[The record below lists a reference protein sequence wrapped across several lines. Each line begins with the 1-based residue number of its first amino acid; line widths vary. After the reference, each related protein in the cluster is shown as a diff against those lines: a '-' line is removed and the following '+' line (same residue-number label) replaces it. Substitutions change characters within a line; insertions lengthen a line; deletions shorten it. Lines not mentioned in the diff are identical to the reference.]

1 MEQLELFQQ
10 KMVEQNINAYIIPT
24 NDYHGSE
31 YVGDFFKGRNYLS
44 GFTGSAGTLVVL
56 QNKSY
61 LWTDGRYYIQASKQ
75 IEGNNIELM
84 KMDQKD
90 VPSIIDFLVNTL
102 KPGDTLAF
110 DGKVMATTFV
120 IDLKNKL
127 NPQIKIKAD
136 IDLINDVWK
145 DRPEL
150 PFSVIY
156 KLNEIF
162 TGKPYKDKLKEIKE
176 KMAEYNCDMH
186 IISSLEDQA
195 WLYNLRANDVL
206 HTPVFLAFTVI
217 TNESTTLFVNL
228 NKLTIDVE
236 KYLDENEIV
245 VRPYE
250 AIYKFCQT
258 INNKKIL
265 MDLSKTNYLL
275 YETLENANL
284 IIDRENPSLLL
295 KAIKNDVEIA
305 NIKEAHIKDGV
316 SMTKLMYQIKNNL
329 ENGIEMTELSLTKLT
344 EKLRKENK
352 GFVDLS
358 FSTICAFKEHGA
370 MMHYSATPESDV
382 KIEGNSFLLIDSG
395 GHYLEGTTDVT
406 RTFAVGR
413 ITDQMRVHYT
423 TVLKSVINLSQA
435 IFLRGCTGMNL
446 DVLAREPI
454 WKTLI
459 DYKCGTGHGVGNLLS
474 VHEAPNAFR
483 WKKSPNRNEAAPI
496 EPGMI
501 TTNEP
506 GIYLEDKYGI
516 RIENEMLC
524 VSKKENEWGEF
535 LGFET
540 LTFVP
545 IDLDAIK
552 PSLLTKEEKE
562 WLNQY
567 HQMVYDTISPHLTD
581 DEAIWLKDYT
591 RSI

>member
-1 MEQLELFQQ
+1 
-10 KMVEQNINAYIIPT
+10 
-24 NDYHGSE
+24 
-31 YVGDFFKGRNYLS
+31 
-44 GFTGSAGTLVVL
+44 
-56 QNKSY
+56 
-61 LWTDGRYYIQASKQ
+61 
-75 IEGNNIELM
+75 
-84 KMDQKD
+84 
-90 VPSIIDFLVNTL
+90 
-102 KPGDTLAF
+102 
-110 DGKVMATTFV
+110 
-120 IDLKNKL
+120 
-127 NPQIKIKAD
+127 
-136 IDLINDVWK
+136 
-145 DRPEL
+145 
-150 PFSVIY
+150 
-156 KLNEIF
+156 
-162 TGKPYKDKLKEIKE
+162 
-176 KMAEYNCDMH
+176 
-186 IISSLEDQA
+186 
-195 WLYNLRANDVL
+195 
-206 HTPVFLAFTVI
+206 
-217 TNESTTLFVNL
+217 
-228 NKLTIDVE
+228 
-236 KYLDENEIV
+236 
-245 VRPYE
+245 
-250 AIYKFCQT
+250 
-258 INNKKIL
+258 

-316 SMTKLMYQIKNNL
+316 SMTKLMYHIKNNL

-446 DVLAREPI
+446 YVLAREPI

>member
-110 DGKVMATTFV
+110 DGKVMSTTFV

-136 IDLINDVWK
+136 IDLVNDVWK

-162 TGKPYKDKLKEIKE
+162 TGKPYKDKLKAIKE

-316 SMTKLMYQIKNNL
+316 SMTKLMYHIKNNL

-483 WKKSPNRNEAAPI
+483 WKKSPNRDEAAPI

>member
-110 DGKVMATTFV
+110 DGKVMSTTFV

-127 NPQIKIKAD
+127 NSQIKIKAD
-136 IDLINDVWK
+136 IDLVNDVWK

-316 SMTKLMYQIKNNL
+316 SMTKLMYHIKNNL

>member
-61 LWTDGRYYIQASKQ
+61 LWTDGRYYIQAAKQ

-90 VPSIIDFLVNTL
+90 VPSIIEFLVNTL

-110 DGKVMATTFV
+110 DGKVMSTSFV

-127 NPQIKIKAD
+127 NPQIKVKAD
-136 IDLINDVWK
+136 IDLLNDVWK

-162 TGKPYKDKLKEIKE
+162 TGKPYKDKLKSIKE
-176 KMAEYNCDMH
+176 KMVEYNCDMH

-195 WLYNLRANDVL
+195 WLYNLRANDIL
-206 HTPVFLAFTVI
+206 HTPVFLGFTII

-236 KYLDENEIV
+236 KYLDENEVI

-258 INNKKIL
+258 VNNKKIL
-265 MDLSKTNYLL
+265 MDLAKTNYLL

-316 SMTKLMYQIKNNL
+316 SMTKLMYHIKNNL
-329 ENGIEMTELSLTKLT
+329 ENGIEMTELSLTKLIQ
-344 EKLRKENK
+344 KLRKENK

-358 FSTICAFKEHGA
+358 FNTICAFKEHGA
-370 MMHYSATPESDV
+370 MMHYSATPESNI

-435 IFLRGCTGMNL
+435 IFLRGCTGINL

-459 DYKCGTGHGVGNLLS
+459 DYKSGTGHGVGNLLS

-483 WKKSPNRNEAAPI
+483 WKKSPNRNEEAPI

-524 VSKKENEWGEF
+524 VSKKVNEWGEF

-552 PSLLTKEEKE
+552 PSLLSKEEKE

>member
-61 LWTDGRYYIQASKQ
+61 LWTDGRYYIQAAKQ

-90 VPSIIDFLVNTL
+90 VPSIIEFLVNTL

-110 DGKVMATTFV
+110 DGKVMSTSFV

-127 NPQIKIKAD
+127 NPQIKVKAD
-136 IDLINDVWK
+136 IDLLNDVWK

-162 TGKPYKDKLKEIKE
+162 TGKQYKDKLKSIKE

-195 WLYNLRANDVL
+195 WLYNLRANDIL
-206 HTPVFLAFTVI
+206 HTPVFLGFTII

-236 KYLDENEIV
+236 KYLDENEVI

-258 INNKKIL
+258 VNNKKIL

-316 SMTKLMYQIKNNL
+316 SMTKLMYHIKNNL
-329 ENGIEMTELSLTKLT
+329 ENGIEMTELSLTKLIQ
-344 EKLRKENK
+344 KLRKENK

-358 FSTICAFKEHGA
+358 FNTICAFKEHGA
-370 MMHYSATPESDV
+370 MMHYSATPESNI

-413 ITDQMRVHYT
+413 ITDQMRIHYT

-435 IFLRGCTGMNL
+435 IFLRGCTGINL

-459 DYKCGTGHGVGNLLS
+459 DYKSGTGHGVGNLLS

-483 WKKSPNRNEAAPI
+483 WKKSPNRNEEAPI

-524 VSKKENEWGEF
+524 VSKKVNEWGEF

-552 PSLLTKEEKE
+552 PSLLSKEEKE

>member
-61 LWTDGRYYIQASKQ
+61 LWTDGRYYIQAAKQ

-90 VPSIIDFLVNTL
+90 VPSIIEFLVNTL

-110 DGKVMATTFV
+110 DGKVMSTSFV
-120 IDLKNKL
+120 IDLKNRL
-127 NPQIKIKAD
+127 NPQIKVKAD
-136 IDLINDVWK
+136 IDLLNDVWK

-162 TGKPYKDKLKEIKE
+162 TGKPYKDKLKSIKE

-195 WLYNLRANDVL
+195 WLYNLRANDIL
-206 HTPVFLAFTVI
+206 HTPVFLGFTII

-236 KYLDENEIV
+236 KYLDENEVI

-258 INNKKIL
+258 VNNKKIL

-316 SMTKLMYQIKNNL
+316 SMTKLMYHIKNNL
-329 ENGIEMTELSLTKLT
+329 ENGIEMTELSLTKLIQ
-344 EKLRKENK
+344 KLRKENK

-358 FSTICAFKEHGA
+358 FNTICAFKEHGA
-370 MMHYSATPESDV
+370 MMHYSATPESNI

-435 IFLRGCTGMNL
+435 IFLRGCTGINL

-459 DYKCGTGHGVGNLLS
+459 DYKSGTGHGVGNLLS

-483 WKKSPNRNEAAPI
+483 WKKSPNRNEEAPI

-524 VSKKENEWGEF
+524 VSKKINEWGEF

-552 PSLLTKEEKE
+552 PSLLSKEEKE

>member
-110 DGKVMATTFV
+110 DGKVMSTDFV

-162 TGKPYKDKLKEIKE
+162 TGKSYIDKLKTIKE
-176 KMAEYNCDMH
+176 KMAEQNCDMH

-236 KYLDENEIV
+236 KYLDENEII

-275 YETLENANL
+275 YETLENAN
-284 IIDRENPSLLL
+284 IIINKENPSLLL

-329 ENGIEMTELSLTKLT
+329 ENGIEMTELSLTKLV

-370 MMHYSATPESDV
+370 MMHYSATPESDI

-435 IFLRGCTGMNL
+435 VFLRGCTGINL

-483 WKKSPNRNEAAPI
+483 WKKSPNRNEEAPI

-524 VSKKENEWGEF
+524 VSKKVNEWGEF

-567 HQMVYDTISPHLTD
+567 HQLVYDTISPHLTD